1 MSLTAAERGNDA
13 LRPFRA
19 GPKFFVPQVETSP
32 QIQSPRRCAV
42 AAIAEPMVVSEAKA
56 DPAAGP
62 LPLYRTRRKAGHLQ
76 PDPAQELAAEKLQSL
91 HNALRNYEPAAGSA
105 GWRERLGLG
114 RRKVDPPQGLYIFGG
129 VGRGKSMLMD
139 LFFLAAPVP
148 KKQRVHFHAF
158 MLEVHDSLHRRRQ
171 SGEADGD
178 PIPPLAQEIADSAW
192 LLCFDEFHVSN
203 IADAMLLGRLFEAL
217 FHLGVVV
224 VATSNV
230 APGDLYAGG
239 LQRDRFLPFI
249 ELLKLRMD
257 VLELDGVT
265 DYRLKRLKDLSVYHH
280 PLGGRA
286 TAALDEAFER
296 MTDGATAT
304 AATMIVQG
312 RRLSLPRTAN
322 GVARMSYAELCE
334 QPLGAADY
342 LEIARHFHTIII
354 DDVPKMSA
362 DQRNEARRFM
372 ILIDALYEHKVNLLM
387 SAAASPERLYEAGD
401 GAQDFKRTASRL
413 IEMQSIDYLAKAH
426 LA

>member
-32 QIQSPRRCAV
+32 QIQSPRRRAV
-42 AAIAEPMVVSEAKA
+42 AIAEPMVVSEAKA